1 MLNEGRTAPDFEL
14 PGTDGGPPR
23 RYRLAEH
30 LGDGPVVLTFYPGDF
45 APVCTR
51 ALCELHENDLFDLV
65 PGTDVF
71 GVSGDG
77 VFSHREFAR
86 QHGFGFPLLS
96 DATGDV
102 ADRYDVRYDEPHDEY
117 GCTTKRAVFLIDRSR
132 TVRYAWATDDP
143 RVNADL
149 RVAKA
154 RLADIHEEGGSAGVD
169 A

>member
-1 MLNEGRTAPDFEL
+1 MLDEGRTAPDFEL

-23 RYRLAEH
+23 WYRLTDH

-45 APVCTR
+45 TPVCTR
-51 ALCELHENDLFDLV
+51 ALCELHENDLFDMV

-86 QHGFGFPLLS
+86 RHGFGFPLLS
-96 DATGDV
+96 DGDGGV
-102 ADRYDVRYDEPHDEY
+102 AGEYDVRYDEPHEY
-117 GCTTKRAVFLIDRSR
+117 GYTTKRAVFLIDRTR
-132 TVRYAWATDDP
+132 TIRYAWATDDP
-143 RVNADL
+143 RVDADL

-154 RLADIHEEGGSAGVD
+154 RLDELHEGGNAGVD